1 MKPENPSQKIL
12 KILLKDI
19 SIVPTITFLAKEL
32 GLSRVGTWKILKK
45 LESENVINLNP
56 IGKGK
61 TSTYIVNLNFDN
73 PITEKMLSLALTE
86 DAIKNQRWMNNFA
99 ELNDKLDFLILYGS
113 ILYSSQDANDI
124 DIIGVVSDKKMFK
137 EIDTIISKIQ
147 KVQIKKIHAINFIPE
162 ELKQEIKKSNKAIVD
177 AIKKGIILLGQDNFI
192 RFMKSINRK

>member
-45 LESENVINLNP
+45 LESENVINLNH

-177 AIKKGIILLGQDNFI
+177 AIKKGIILHGQDNFI